1 MKKQHTIP
9 LLTVLIITSLALLLT
24 VLIVGLQFRKSNGS
38 YWEETSLA
46 RFDLCDI
53 TNWHVQLPIGDS
65 PRYFARLIPEG
76 SIGGFPELLMV
87 A

>member
-1 MKKQHTIP
+1 VKKQHTIP

-65 PRYFARLIPEG
+65 PRFFARMIPEG